1 MPTEPGQSP
10 GRKIFRTKLDIA
22 AAALSALLVILVGGF
37 LIWTI
42 FLTGFIN
49 RLADARPPEH
59 SARYYPRDTVLY
71 AWATLLPP
79 GGQREHAG
87 EIWDRFQE
95 IPEFLE
101 IREEFE
107 ETIRDELGVEID
119 DLREWIGT
127 DLSAGILGYDVQR
140 DDTRWAAT
148 AGVRKRGAALAF
160 LETLTARLEEQRGAR
175 YTRGSQEGFT
185 TITSPEGKTSFAVSD
200 DVMMF
205 ASARYDLDRMI
216 RNAGL
221 DSSETLEGE
230 QHFQDA
236 RATMSEGRAAS
247 AYLNPVEFLRMV
259 ESEDP
264 ASDLLLAREH
274 LEEKGPAWA
283 ALHGSLERR
292 AAVAEITVPD
302 APNPAL
308 QAPPLNSVH
317 RLLPRETTLFV
328 SMSFDPNV
336 DHWREAMEG
345 YGVPDI
351 SGQTNLDELE
361 LLMETPPGEH
371 RHETAADLL
380 DLLLELIRENT
391 GIDPET
397 GFLDHLA
404 GEITVASWTQD
415 AQDGNPIAAG
425 EETSVMVMLSHQEEG
440 QEALEA
446 TMISIEELAQ
456 GFTGETFG
464 TVDLEGGGTARV
476 AGAGTDHNP
485 GYMFH
490 RGHLVIAASRE
501 ALETVAALRIGQ
513 ENGLS
518 DLPEFRRV
526 NGLLGE
532 RRQFMAYLDVGRAA
546 DWDVISHLADR
557 KTLRVVGRSA
567 GALALSAHTPREGE
581 GDGIS
586 RYRMALT
593 LFPE

>member
-1 MPTEPGQSP
+1 MPTEPGQSS
-10 GRKIFRTKLDIA
+10 GRNRFRTKLDIS
-22 AAALSALLVILVGGF
+22 AAALSALLVILLGGF

-42 FLTGFIN
+42 PLPGFIN
-49 RLADARPPEH
+49 WLADARPPEH

-79 GGQREHAG
+79 GEQRAHAG
-87 EIWDRFQE
+87 EIWEQLKE

-107 ETIRDELGVEID
+107 ETIRDELGVETD

-140 DDTRWAAT
+140 DETRWTAT

-160 LETLTARLEEQRGAR
+160 LEKLTARLEEQRGAR
-175 YTRGSQEGFT
+175 YTQGSQEGFT
-185 TITSPEGKTSFAVSD
+185 TITSPEGEASFAVSD

-205 ASARYDLDRMI
+205 ASTRYDLDRMI

-221 DSSETLEGE
+221 DPSETLEGE
-230 QHFQDA
+230 QRFQDA

-274 LEEKGPAWA
+274 LEERGRAWA
-283 ALHGSLERR
+283 ALHGNLERR

-328 SMSFDPNV
+328 SMSFDPDV

-351 SGQTNLDELE
+351 SGQTNLDELAS
-361 LLMETPPGEH
+361 LMETPQGED
-371 RHETAADLL
+371 RHETAA

-404 GEITVASWTQD
+404 GEITVAGWTQD

-425 EETSVMVMLSHQEEG
+425 EETSSW
-440 QEALEA
+440 
-446 TMISIEELAQ
+446 SCSP
-456 GFTGETFG
+456 TG
-464 TVDLEGGGTARV
+464 R
-476 AGAGTDHNP
+476 
-485 GYMFH
+485 
-490 RGHLVIAASRE
+490 RGSRPW
-501 ALETVAALRIGQ
+501 R
-513 ENGLS
+513 
-518 DLPEFRRV
+518 P
-526 NGLLGE
+526 
-532 RRQFMAYLDVGRAA
+532 
-546 DWDVISHLADR
+546 
-557 KTLRVVGRSA
+557 
-567 GALALSAHTPREGE
+567 P
-581 GDGIS
+581 
-586 RYRMALT
+586 
-593 LFPE
+593 